1 MITPS
6 RPARAAKNVRW
17 WMRRQGW
24 DVVRYGGGIAGVQQ
38 HAWASLNVDLV
49 IDVGANEGQYVRDL
63 RLRGYTGQV
72 LSLEPGSTAF
82 ARLERQARNDRAW
95 DVMHAAVGREAGR
108 ATLGVSHNLQSSSL
122 LDLSDEHV
130 TAAAN
135 AAFVTREQ
143 VQVLPLD
150 ELEVARDRR
159 VWLKLDCQG
168 SEADAL
174 DGGTALLDQ
183 VHVIQCEMSLREM
196 YRGECTI
203 DMLLPR
209 LVGLG
214 FDPIWIEPG
223 FLDPRTGAALQVEV
237 LLTKP
242 SSHM

>member
-1 MITPS
+1 MTPS

-17 WMRRQGW
+17 WIRRQGW
-24 DVVRYGGGIAGVQQ
+24 DLVRYGGGIARVQQ
-38 HAWASLNVDLV
+38 HAWTSLGVDLV

-63 RLRGYTGQV
+63 RLRGYTRQV
-72 LSLEPGSTAF
+72 LSLEPGSTAY
-82 ARLERQARNDRAW
+82 ARLERQARDDRAW
-95 DVMHAAVGREAGR
+95 DVRRAAIGRKAGH

-122 LDLSDEHV
+122 LEISDEHV
-130 TAAAN
+130 NAAAD
-135 AAFVTREQ
+135 AAFVTQEQ
-143 VQVLPLD
+143 VEVVPLD
-150 ELEVARDRR
+150 ELAVAPDRR

-174 DGGTALLDQ
+174 DGGSALLDQ

-196 YRGECTI
+196 YRGESTI

-214 FDPIWIEPG
+214 FEPIWIEPG

-242 SSHM
+242 TAHM